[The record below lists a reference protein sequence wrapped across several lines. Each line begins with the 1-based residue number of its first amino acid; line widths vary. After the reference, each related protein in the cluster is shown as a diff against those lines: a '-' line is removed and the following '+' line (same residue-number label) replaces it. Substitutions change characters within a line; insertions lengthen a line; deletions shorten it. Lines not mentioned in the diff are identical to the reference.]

1 MSSYREMI
9 IKDTNCNLDNA
20 AMIEHIMRE
29 DIFHS
34 TLDWQTRA
42 QLRRAALKAAKMLEE
57 NRNLYEQECTQAR
70 AAFEQMR
77 PAGRQTANT

>member
-9 IKDTNCNLDNA
+9 IEDTNCNLDNA

-42 QLRRAALKAAKMLEE
+42 QLRRAALRAAKMLEE
-57 NRNLYEQECTQAR
+57 NRDLYEQER
-70 AAFEQMR
+70 AQTRAVFEQMR
-77 PAGRQTANT
+77 RAEQQAANT